1 MKKFVILPDAF
12 CELNKDLRQE
22 YDIDFVPS
30 HIVKPDGEEVK
41 LNLEWDFISHEDF
54 YSSIKKDP
62 SSYKTSPASVGEYA
76 EKFEA
81 YVKQGIGVLSMSIS
95 TGLSGSYNFTLQA
108 RELVMKKYPD
118 AEIECIDSLRYGPG
132 YGLLAIYA
140 SQLRE
145 EGKSLKE
152 TAAWINENKNRFH
165 QSGWLDDLT
174 FVARK
179 GRITNA
185 KAFFGQLVGIKP
197 VGEFDYN
204 GLTTV
209 IGNIKGE
216 KAAYRILLEYIAAE
230 VENPENQI
238 MVIAQTDRLKQA
250 EIFKTMIEE
259 RFHPKKIYICD
270 VFPGCGVNVGPG
282 LMSLYYMGK
291 PISQG
296 LVEERKLFESL
307 TQKK

>member
-1 MKKFVILPDAF
+1 M
-12 CELNKDLRQE
+12 
-22 YDIDFVPS
+22 
-30 HIVKPDGEEVK
+30 
-41 LNLEWDFISHEDF
+41 
-54 YSSIKKDP
+54 
-62 SSYKTSPASVGEYA
+62 
-76 EKFEA
+76 
-81 YVKQGIGVLSMSIS
+81 
-95 TGLSGSYNFTLQA
+95 
-108 RELVMKKYPD
+108 VMKKYPD